1 MLNVYKLYMIVY
13 VCNVYANV
21 QGIHGVWPSPA
32 LRAVQGEAPLQQP
45 CLPSGSNALRI
56 RTVALQGI
64 CPKRC
69 HKRHRGQ
76 DQQGVCYRLATRFAP
91 GCYAFRYGVRFGSLL
106 ITLQKNAAT
115 CEVARMFR
123 GFDAG
128 LCIKLWFFS
137 VFTPL
142 IFTDIYP
149 LLVFPTTV
157 RLPQVPFEPGMKIER
172 VRLEPRPCSRP
183 PWRDDPIGQG
193 SDSRRITRYYEFVR
207 VSLCQNMPNVT
218 VNCNMYNARGDMK
231 SIAPHENGLKMQG
244 MRF

>member
-1 MLNVYKLYMIVY
+1 MYAMYTLMFKVYT
-13 VCNVYANV
+13 AF
-21 QGIHGVWPSPA
+21 GH
-32 LRAVQGEAPLQQP
+32 RRH
-45 CLPSGSNALRI
+45 SGLSR
-56 RTVALQGI
+56 V
-64 CPKRC
+64 
-69 HKRHRGQ
+69 RHRCNNRAFRQAQMLWGSELLPCKAFVPK
-76 DQQGVCYRLATRFAP
+76 DAINSIGDRISRGFAIGLATRFAP

>member
-1 MLNVYKLYMIVY
+1 M
-13 VCNVYANV
+13 
-21 QGIHGVWPSPA
+21 
-32 LRAVQGEAPLQQP
+32 
-45 CLPSGSNALRI
+45 
-56 RTVALQGI
+56 
-64 CPKRC
+64 
-69 HKRHRGQ
+69 
-76 DQQGVCYRLATRFAP
+76 
-91 GCYAFRYGVRFGSLL
+91 
-106 ITLQKNAAT
+106 
-115 CEVARMFR
+115 
-123 GFDAG
+123 
-128 LCIKLWFFS
+128 
-137 VFTPL
+137 
-142 IFTDIYP
+142 
-149 LLVFPTTV
+149 FPTTV